1 MNLTMTWQSEYLKMK
16 GKLLTERQK
25 ELLEKGPNS
34 LSSSWCL
41 MGMKYDYEK
50 ITRNKSN
57 KN

>member
-1 MNLTMTWQSEYLKMK
+1 MNLTMTWQSEYLQMK

-41 MGMKYDYEK
+41 MAMKYDYEK
-50 ITRNKSN
+50 IMGYKNKTV
-57 KN
+57 